1 MLFQSQKTNIETIYY
16 NDITICTQK
25 VALTTLFKRK
35 KQSLSA
41 HSLVK
46 EAQKTVIAARKQH
59 QDKPP
64 KASLRKVSQAQ
75 RQLDETYANAEAEN
89 IQGKID
95 RVPPKN
101 AVQRHVSA
109 WDTIKDLTERKS
121 KPSIRIKGGSRSET
135 KKHWPDHF
143 KNLLGANLTEEK
155 ELPRIESAD
164 ALNISIEPFY
174 IEELKA
180 VTSTLK
186 VQKSPGLVNI
196 PALSLQ

>member
-174 IEELKA
+174 IEEDR
-180 VTSTLK
+180 
-186 VQKSPGLVNI
+186 KSVV
-196 PALSLQ
+196 

>member
-1 MLFQSQKTNIETIYY
+1 MPT
-16 NDITICTQK
+16 
-25 VALTTLFKRK
+25 
-35 KQSLSA
+35 
-41 HSLVK
+41 
-46 EAQKTVIAARKQH
+46 
-59 QDKPP
+59 PW
-64 KASLRKVSQAQ
+64 LRKHKRLSSPPENNIRINHQ
-75 RQLDETYANAEAEN
+75 RPRFGRSAKHRDSLTKPLPMLKQ
-89 IQGKID
+89 KISKAKSTECH
-95 RVPPKN
+95 PKN
-101 AVQRHVSA
+101 AVYRHVSA

-121 KPSIRIKGGSRSET
+121 KPSIRIKGGSRSER